1 MCILRKQSIVK
12 EGQKEMIIE
21 ILDWFLSGNYMRW
34 FICFLQRPMVVA
46 IWSYTIGYFVGKS

>member
-1 MCILRKQSIVK
+1 MAMGKSRKKGRQ
-12 EGQKEMIIE
+12 EMIIE
-21 ILDWFLSGNYMRW
+21 ILDGFLSGNYMRW

>member
-1 MCILRKQSIVK
+1 MSEYLSFWLAKIVVEMAVAGVLIAIL
-12 EGQKEMIIE
+12 
-21 ILDWFLSGNYMRW
+21 FAAW